1 MGLNPMTDSLGKDH
15 ADEKGKDWNDKS
27 VSQETPRIAGNHMRL
42 GERLGIDSPSEIL

>member
-1 MGLNPMTDSLGKDH
+1 MTDSLRKDH

-27 VSQETPRIAGNHMRL
+27 VSQETPRIADDHMRL